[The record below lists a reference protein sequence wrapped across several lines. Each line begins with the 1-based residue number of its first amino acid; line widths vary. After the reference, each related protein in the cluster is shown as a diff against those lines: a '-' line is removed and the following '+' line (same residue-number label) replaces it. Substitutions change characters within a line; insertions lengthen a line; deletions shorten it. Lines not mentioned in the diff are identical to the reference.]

1 MSRIAIALTASV
13 ACVATVAVIATSGSA
28 QGPASTS
35 LHLVEKDQKSVGF
48 APDRKPRQG
57 DRFGFGSAVSGDDTG
72 IGRGVCTVIGT
83 SQALCN
89 IQERLAKGTLSAQGV
104 GELERAGQQDP
115 VHGHRRHRRL
125 RRRPRVRARDRR
137 QSTTTDIQITL
148 RP

>member
-28 QGPASTS
+28 QSPVLTTV
-35 LHLVEKDQKSVGF
+35 HLVEKNQKTVGF
-48 APDRKPRQG
+48 APNHRPRQG
-57 DRFGFGSAVSGDDTG
+57 DRFGFGSTVSGDDTG

-89 IQERLAKGTLSAQGV
+89 VQERLAKGTLSAQGLV
-104 GELERAGQQDP
+104 GLNGPANKTPFTVIGGTGAYD
-115 VHGHRRHRRL
+115 G
-125 RRRPRVRARDRR
+125 ARGSALVTDVN
-137 QSTTTDIQITL
+137 STTTDIQITL